1 MRAAR
6 WPVLAWI
13 VCFLGALWLTAT
25 GLSVHSDLSDLL
37 PEGTTNTQRLLLTQ
51 VRSGLAGRLIL
62 VAIEGAHPDELAGLS
77 RALREGL
84 QGNAHIDFVGN
95 GAQGLSPDEQQ
106 LLFRLRYLLSATLQ
120 ADTFSANSLRGA
132 LETRLDDL
140 RSPLGLL
147 FKEYIPADPTG
158 EFIGILQSWSE
169 WEAPTKH
176 REVWMS
182 ADLHRALLVVQTKAA
197 GFDAEA
203 QASIQQHIRT
213 VFQQIRRDASSVRL
227 LMSGPGVFAVEIQQ
241 TIEQEIRWLSV
252 MAATMVVVFLCA
264 TYRSLTLMAL
274 SLIPL
279 TSGILAGL
287 VAVNS
292 WFGFVH
298 GITLG
303 FGITLLGV
311 VDDYPIH
318 LFSHLTRK
326 ESAPATMRAIW
337 PTMRLGIVTTA
348 IGFSSLLLA
357 GFPALAQLGLFAL
370 AGLGTAAVVTRWVL
384 PVCIPAGFVPR
395 EIRPDLGRLVT
406 AMPKA
411 KIVVPVAIILA
422 TIVLIWSDTPLWQED
437 LESLSPLSEDKKAL
451 DQQLRQELGA
461 PDVRDLLVVEGTTV
475 EDLLVKTEAIMPK
488 LERLRESQV
497 VAGYDLVSRYLP
509 SHRAQQERQKVLP
522 ERSALEEHLDI
533 AQKGL
538 PFKPGLFA
546 PFVAAVDQARTQPPI
561 DRETFKGT
569 TLGMKL
575 ESLLLSQQNQWLS
588 IVPLRGVLDRRRLE
602 TAVTGWR
609 ESSVSYMDL
618 KEESNRL
625 MRAYRNRM
633 AQLVGWG
640 TVAIAL
646 SLVFGLGSI
655 TLLRPVL
662 APIGCALIVVA
673 AVLKGSGESLS
684 LFHVATFLL
693 VIGLGLD
700 YALFF
705 NRQEGTDIERARTI
719 FGLLVCSAT
728 TILVF
733 GLLAFSKIP
742 VLHAIGMTAACGS
755 LCCLLFSA
763 LMAQREA
770 SGA

>member
-1 MRAAR
+1 MKAAR
-6 WPVLAWI
+6 WPVLSWI

-77 RALREGL
+77 RALSEGL

-95 GAQGLSPDEQQ
+95 GTQGLSPDEQQ
-106 LLFRLRYLLSATLQ
+106 LLFRLRYLLSATLR
-120 ADTFSANSLRGA
+120 ADTFSADSLRGA
-132 LETRLDDL
+132 LEKRLDDL

-158 EFIGILQSWSE
+158 EFLGILQSWSE

-213 VFQQIRRDASSVRL
+213 VFQRIGKDSSSVRL

-252 MAATMVVVFLCA
+252 TAATIVILFLCV
-264 TYRSLTLMAL
+264 TYRSLTLMVL

-326 ESAPATMRAIW
+326 ESASATMRAIW

-406 AMPKA
+406 ALPKA
-411 KIVVPVAIILA
+411 KFLVPVAIVFA
-422 TIVLIWSDTPLWQED
+422 TIMLLGSDTPLWQED
-437 LESLSPLSEDKKAL
+437 LESLSPLSKDKKEL

-461 PDVRDLLVVEGTTV
+461 PDVRDLLVVEGATV
-475 EDLLVKTEAIMPK
+475 EALLMKTEAMMPR
-488 LERLRESQV
+488 LEQLRERQV
-497 VAGYDLVSRYLP
+497 LTGYDLVSRYLP
-509 SHRAQQERQKVLP
+509 SRREQQERQEALP
-522 ERSALEEHLDI
+522 ERGLLERHLHI

-546 PFVAAVDQARTQPPI
+546 PFVAAVDEARRQPPI
-561 DRETFKGT
+561 DQTTFKGT
-569 TLGMKL
+569 SLGMKL
-575 ESLLLSQQNQWLS
+575 ESLLLSQPDQWLAV
-588 IVPLRGVLDRRRLE
+588 VPLRGVLDRRRLE
-602 TAVTGWR
+602 TAVAGWG
-609 ESSVSYMDL
+609 ESSVSYVDL

-625 MRAYRNRM
+625 MRAYRTRM

-640 TVAIAL
+640 TVAIAG
-646 SLVFGLGSI
+646 SLVVGLRSI
-655 TLLRPVL
+655 TLLGPVL

-705 NRQEGTDIERARTI
+705 NRREGTDLERARTT

-770 SGA
+770 SDA